1 MPKLWLLKYG
11 MLCRFI
17 RILRVARMNKD
28 LHTFINAMIDV
39 MPLFLQSMSFAF
51 VVIYIFAM
59 GGNVLFGAY
68 VESFS
73 TPLGAIVM
81 MNQLFL
87 PVGYLE
93 VMEEVME
100 KYHPAAIIYFTAYF
114 ILSLIICNLSLSI
127 IMEWYSEN
135 LNDKSR
141 DARKSKEES
150 DNRLF
155 TNILNRAMGRK
166 LMTGHAEL
174 LRFKEIR
181 FSRTST
187 EDHRV
192 KLAGTDS
199 VDLNDLKKCQKYS
212 NIDLTKM
219 YNEVHRSHKDVN
231 MEVEFIR
238 KVKETEAFTSR
249 SFEAGETLFRAGEE
263 AQDCFLVV
271 AGSVRISFA
280 VDVDVPVSVHAVSFV
295 GYDALRP
302 KGLHSKTCVVD
313 GPGPVECLVFS
324 QDNIAIDLDPEL
336 AGILMR
342 LCYNSHA
349 SHKELV
355 RERMKVLK

>member
-1 MPKLWLLKYG
+1 
-11 MLCRFI
+11 
-17 RILRVARMNKD
+17 
-28 LHTFINAMIDV
+28 
-39 MPLFLQSMSFAF
+39 
-51 VVIYIFAM
+51 
-59 GGNVLFGAY
+59 
-68 VESFS
+68 
-73 TPLGAIVM
+73 M

-249 SFEAGETLFRAGEE
+249 TYEAGETLFRAGEE
-263 AQDCFLVV
+263 AEECVLVV
-271 AGSVRISFA
+271 SGAVQIAFA
-280 VDVDVPVSVHAVSFV
+280 SEPDVPVSVHAVSVV
-295 GYDALRP
+295 GYDSLQP
-302 KGLHSKTCVVD
+302 KGRHSKTCVVE

-324 QDNIAIDLDPEL
+324 QDNIAIDLDPDL
-336 AGILMR
+336 AGSLMR
-342 LCYNSHA
+342 MCFNSHA
-349 SHKELV
+349 NHMELLKD
-355 RERMKVLK
+355 RMKVLKRKSSGRPVQRVDSFAPQINISDTYAVGAEVPKNNNASDALTVPVVDK